1 MDRLACVDLPS
12 LPLQLLR
19 RRHPDW
25 ATRPVAV
32 VESDKPL
39 AKLLW
44 INEHARAAGVR
55 VGQRYASA
63 LALCSTL
70 RAGAVAP
77 SEIAMTIASLTEKLR
92 ALSPHIEPCADEP
105 GVFWLDAGGLD
116 WLYPSLTSWAQRVR
130 RLLAHDDA
138 GGFVA
143 MVAVGF
149 SRFGVYAAAKRG
161 GGVVAFTSPDEEQ
174 KVMRS
179 VPLDRIGIAPDVR
192 DRLAQLAV
200 RTVGDFLALPPAGIL
215 KRFGADAHRLHRL
228 GAGALWA
235 PLQPT
240 PYVEPL
246 VQTLEL
252 DDAEANIESLL
263 FLVKQELDPLL
274 VKLAARGQAL
284 AEVTLTL
291 TLDLHGVDRRD
302 RGTPAKQEAR
312 VEHIR
317 PAAPTLDSAQ
327 LLNLVRLRLESLQLT
342 TGVVRLATEA
352 TGVPASAEQ
361 LKMFAH
367 KPRRDLNAAA
377 RAIARLRAALG
388 EQAVVR
394 ARLCEGHLPEARFTW
409 EPIDAVAPARPRPLP
424 QIRPVVRRIA
434 ARPIALPPRPSR
446 EPDGWLLDGARHGPV
461 ERLDGPYL
469 IEGGWWRTEIR
480 REYYFAEMRSG
491 ALYWIFYD
499 RRRRRWFRQGQIA

>member
-44 INEHARAAGVR
+44 VNENARAAGVR

-63 LALCSTL
+63 LALCSSL

-77 SEIAMTIASLTEKLR
+77 SEIATTIAALTEKLR
-92 ALSPHIEPCADEP
+92 ALTPHIEPSTDEP

-116 WLYPSLTSWAQRVR
+116 WLYPSLTSWAQRIR
-130 RLLAHDDA
+130 RLLADA
-138 GGFVA
+138 DGGGGFVA

-161 GGVVAFTSPDEEQ
+161 GVVVFTSPDEEAR
-174 KVMRS
+174 VMRS

-215 KRFGADAHRLHRL
+215 KRFGPDAHRLHRL

-246 VQTLEL
+246 VHTLEL
-252 DDAEANIESLL
+252 DDAEANLESLL
-263 FLVKQELDPLL
+263 FLVKQALDPLL
-274 VKLAARGQAL
+274 VKLATRGQAL

-291 TLDLHGVDRRD
+291 TLDPHGGDRRGRGSGTLDSHGGD
-302 RGTPAKQEAR
+302 RRAREPGPPEKQDAR

-342 TGVVRLATEA
+342 TGVVRLATAA
-352 TGVPASAEQ
+352 TGVPASPEQ

-367 KPRRDLNAAA
+367 KPRRDLAAAA

-434 ARPIALPPRPSR
+434 ARPIAL
-446 EPDGWLLDGARHGPV
+446 
-461 ERLDGPYL
+461 
-469 IEGGWWRTEIR
+469 
-480 REYYFAEMRSG
+480 
-491 ALYWIFYD
+491 
-499 RRRRRWFRQGQIA
+499 